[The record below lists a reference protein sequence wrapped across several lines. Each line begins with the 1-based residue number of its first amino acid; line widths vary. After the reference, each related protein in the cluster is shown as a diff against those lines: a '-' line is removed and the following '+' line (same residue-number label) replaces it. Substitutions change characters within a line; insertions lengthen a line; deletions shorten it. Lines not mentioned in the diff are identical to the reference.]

1 MKTVDM
7 IPSVRGKIRQEEGVY
22 LLPQKF
28 EVRSGDFEPWC
39 MDVFFGRLGHLRGG
53 QQTQGEDASSGAK
66 FGDCGMDDGRV
77 SFICEVPVESGD
89 GRMNPEEKT
98 NPDIWIIRDRAL
110 SKEGYVL
117 TVTEQQIQIKAS
129 SEQGVVWA
137 FTTLI
142 NFLAAGQSCENGLP
156 CGEIC
161 DAPRYAHRG
170 LGLDCARHF
179 FPAEEVKK
187 IIEEI
192 SLAKMNVLH
201 WHLTDDQGW
210 RIESRRFPKLQE
222 NSVDYYTQ
230 EEIREICEFARVR
243 GVEVIPEIDMPG
255 HVSALLNAYPEYSCS
270 GKKVRIATA
279 GGIYPII
286 LCAGQERTFSF
297 LEELLEEIVLLFPG
311 KRFHLGGDEAP
322 KGEWKKCPHCQ
333 KKMQDLML
341 KYRSCDTSRTEEFP
355 SGWEDLQGYF
365 MTRVTEILEKYGKTA
380 ICWNETLRA
389 SNHPENMQVQYWTLQ
404 HRDTMEMFAK
414 AGGAWIYSDMF
425 ELYLDYPY
433 SMTSVKKLYET
444 TPHLGEK
451 IATGTEAADA
461 ESGLGQSISE
471 FSADSDTLETNLLGM
486 EACIWAV
493 HIIVSENLVR
503 LLFPRSYGL
512 AEICWKG
519 PDEPRDYE
527 KFADRLGKWI
537 AVEGLHRE
545 ISYTLRNW
553 WVPGGEER
561 QKEAFA
567 YMASINS
574 GMTED
579 EKAQTVESTAPNEE
593 FGRAFMTKFFQP
605 EDLPI
610 LMGSME
616 K

>member
-1 MKTVDM
+1 MNTIDM
-7 IPSVRGKIRQEEGVY
+7 IPSVRGRIRQEAEIY
-22 LLPQKF
+22 LLPEKLN
-28 EVRSGDFEPWC
+28 VRFGDFEPWC
-39 MDVFFGRLGHLRGG
+39 AKAFFERIGNLCGG
-53 QQTQGEDASSGAK
+53 QQSEGRDAASK
-66 FGDCGMDDGRV
+66 
-77 SFICEVPVESGD
+77 SGD
-89 GRMNPEEKT
+89 YGMNPEEKSK
-98 NPDIWIIRDRAL
+98 PDILLVRDMAIPE
-110 SKEGYVL
+110 EGYVL
-117 TVTEQQIQIKAS
+117 TVTENQIQIKAS

-142 NFLAAGQSCENGLP
+142 NYLAAGQSCEAELS
-156 CGEIC
+156 CGGIC

-170 LGLDCARHF
+170 LSLDCARHF

-210 RIESRRFPKLQE
+210 RIESRRFPKLHQ

-286 LCAGQERTFSF
+286 LCAGQEQTFSF
-297 LEELLEEIVLLFPG
+297 LEELLEEIVHLFLG
-311 KRFHLGGDEAP
+311 KRIHLGGDEAP
-322 KGEWKKCPHCQ
+322 KGEWKKCPCCQ
-333 KKMQDLML
+333 AKMQELEM
-341 KYRSCDTSRTEEFP
+341 KRRARETSQTDNLP
-355 SGWEDLQGYF
+355 SAWEDLQGYF

-389 SNHPENMQVQYWTLQ
+389 SNYPQNMQAQYWTLQ
-404 HRDTMEMFAK
+404 HRDSMETFAK
-414 AGGAWIYSDMF
+414 TGRAWIYSDMF

-444 TPHLGEK
+444 IPHLGEK
-451 IATGTEAADA
+451 IAAGAEAAETA
-461 ESGLGQSISE
+461 EAVDVGSNLGQTVSE
-471 FSADSDTLETNLLGM
+471 LSAGDMETLQTNLLGM
-486 EACIWAV
+486 EACIWSE
-493 HIIVSENLVR
+493 HIKKPEKMEK
-503 LLFPRSYGL
+503 LLFPRIFAL
-512 AEICWKG
+512 AEICWNG
-519 PDEPRDYE
+519 LDAPRDYE
-527 KFADRLGKWI
+527 KFAERLEKWI
-537 AVEGLHRE
+537 AVGRLHQG
-545 ISYTLRNW
+545 ISYTPRNW
-553 WVPGGEER
+553 WVPSGEER

-574 GMTED
+574 GMTEE

-605 EDLPI
+605 EDLPV
-610 LMGSME
+610 LMGSMG

>member
-1 MKTVDM
+1 MNTTEM
-7 IPSVRGKIRQEEGVY
+7 IPSVRGSIRQEAGVY
-22 LLPQKF
+22 LLPENLNVQFGEF
-28 EVRSGDFEPWC
+28 ESWC
-39 MDVFFGRLGHLRGG
+39 ADAFYKRLGHLRGG
-53 QQTQGEDASSGAK
+53 QRSEDKDAVSGTK
-66 FGDCGMDDGRV
+66 FTDCRV
-77 SFICEVPVESGD
+77 T
-89 GRMNPEEKT
+89 PEEKSM
-98 NPDIWIIRDRAL
+98 PDVLLIRDR
-110 SKEGYVL
+110 SFPKEGYAL
-117 TVTEQQIQIKAS
+117 TVTEHQIQIKAS

-142 NFLAAGQSCENGLP
+142 NELAEGQSCEADLP

-161 DAPRYAHRG
+161 DAPQYAHRG
-170 LGLDCARHF
+170 LSLDCARHF

-192 SLAKMNVLH
+192 SLTKMNVLH

-210 RIESRRFPKLQE
+210 RIESKRFPKLQE

-230 EEIREICEFARVR
+230 EEIREICAFAQVR

-297 LEELLEEIVLLFPG
+297 LEELLEEIVPLFPG
-311 KRFHLGGDEAP
+311 KRVHLGGDEAP

-333 KKMQDLML
+333 AKMQNLARKRRAIEASQTEDL
-341 KYRSCDTSRTEEFP
+341 P
-355 SGWEDLQGYF
+355 STWEDLQGYF
-365 MTRVTEILEKYGKTA
+365 MKRIAEILEKYGKTA

-389 SNHPENMQVQYWTLQ
+389 SNYPKNMQAQYWTLQ
-404 HRDTMEMFAK
+404 HRDTMEAFAK

-444 TPHLGEK
+444 IPHLGEK
-451 IATGTEAADA
+451 VVTGAAGNESNLGQTASELSVEDTGT
-461 ESGLGQSISE
+461 LQ
-471 FSADSDTLETNLLGM
+471 TNLLGM
-486 EACIWAV
+486 EACIWSE
-493 HIIVSENLVR
+493 HIKEPEKLER
-503 LLFPRSYGL
+503 LLFPRIYAL
-512 AEICWKG
+512 AELCWNG
-519 PDEPRDYE
+519 LDGPRDYE
-527 KFADRLGKWI
+527 KFADRLEKWI
-537 AVEGLHRE
+537 AAEGLHQR
-545 ISYTLRNW
+545 ISYTSRSW
-553 WVPGGEER
+553 WVPGGKER

-574 GMTED
+574 GMSED
-579 EKAQTVESTAPNEE
+579 EKAQTVESTTPNEE

-610 LMGSME
+610 LMGGME